1 MPTYFNK
8 NLQSGYFKKGWG
20 TIDKLIGGQK
30 FHSHVITSPQHTNL
44 YEIGEKQ
51 HSNMLEKA
59 R

>member
-20 TIDKLIGGQK
+20 SNSKLLGGHK
-30 FHSHVITSPQHTNL
+30 FQSHVIAPQHNNL
-44 YEIGEKQ
+44 YEIGENK
-51 HSNMLEKA
+51 HNNMLEKA